1 MPHAPT
7 IGFDGSR
14 TLRIY
19 GGGQQMSA
27 NWQILR
33 HRLAPMPALFADRPD
48 GGLAEAGL
56 VMRTPSIRARNHW
69 LTSKL
74 NGVAG
79 SVMAAAD
86 FGS

>member
-1 MPHAPT
+1 
-7 IGFDGSR
+7 
-14 TLRIY
+14 
-19 GGGQQMSA
+19 
-27 NWQILR
+27 
-33 HRLAPMPALFADRPD
+33 MPALFADRPD